1 MVILK
6 TIRKIYEN
14 INNGNDFNSH
24 FKSQAAEKNRSKQK
38 EKKTIYSI
46 HSFAAN
52 LCMGEYKLNAMRFF
66 FIVLKTISWSF

>member
-38 EKKTIYSI
+38 EKKSIYSI

-52 LCMGEYKLNAMRFF
+52 SSMH
-66 FIVLKTISWSF
+66 TI

>member
-24 FKSQAAEKNRSKQK
+24 FKSQAAQKKNRSKQK
-38 EKKTIYSI
+38 ENKIHLFYSFFCRKFI
-46 HSFAAN
+46 HAHKIN
-52 LCMGEYKLNAMRFF
+52 
-66 FIVLKTISWSF
+66 